1 MTLLFGFLVQACME
15 YSAEPQA
22 RIGAP
27 KVILIIGDGMDDQQ
41 ITIARNY
48 LLGAGGRLALDDLP
62 VRSAARVE
70 TVSEDRPDQPIYVAD
85 SANSATSMATG
96 IVTSL
101 GRIATTAKTDRDI
114 ETIMELA
121 QAAGLGTGVVTTSS
135 VTDATPASFVAHVN
149 QRYCE
154 GPLGM
159 IRFIEQLQLSVDCSQ
174 DEKSSGGKGSI
185 AEQIAL
191 SGLDIVLGGGSRYFE
206 QTTEEGS
213 ERTVLDVAHQNG
225 FQIIYAQEELGGV
238 PKTEKVLGLFSRGT
252 MPVWLQGVD
261 GAQAQRVERVEGQ
274 VNLPEPFLCEPNPDF
289 EGMPSLADMTSAALG
304 HLDDGRG
311 FMLMIESASIDK
323 QSHQRRPCGH
333 IGELSQL
340 DDALKVALD
349 FAEKNSGTLIL
360 VTADH
365 AHAAQIIADQGPHL
379 ALNYTTP
386 GYLARVRTR
395 EGGIMSINYATNESP
410 QEMHT
415 GAQVPVFANM
425 PGVRELT
432 GLMRQSD
439 IYNISANHLGLTVSA
454 DR

>member
-1 MTLLFGFLVQACME
+1 MALLLGLLVQACME
-15 YSAEPQA
+15 HSAEPQA
-22 RIGAP
+22 GIGAP

-70 TVSEDRPDQPIYVAD
+70 TVAEDKPDQPIYVAD

-101 GRIATTAKTDRDI
+101 GRIATTAKTDQDI

-121 QAAGLGTGVVTTSS
+121 QAAGLGTGIVTTSS
-135 VTDATPASFVAHVN
+135 VTDATPASFVAHIN
-149 QRYCE
+149 QRHCE

-159 IRFIEQLQLSVDCSQ
+159 VRFIEQFQLSVDCSQ

-185 AEQIAL
+185 AEQIAS

-225 FQIIYAQEELGGV
+225 FQIIYAQEELGGAS
-238 PKTEKVLGLFSRGT
+238 KTEKILGLFSRGT

-261 GAQAQRVERVEGQ
+261 GAQAQRIERVEGQ
-274 VNLPEPFLCEPNPDF
+274 VNLPEPFLCEPNPNF

-349 FAEKNSGTLIL
+349 FAEKNSDTLIL

-365 AHAAQIIADQGPHL
+365 THAAQIIADQGPHL
-379 ALNYTTP
+379 ELNYATP

-410 QEMHT
+410 REMHT
-415 GAQVPVFANM
+415 GAQVPVFSNI
-425 PGVRELT
+425 PGIRELT
-432 GLMRQSD
+432 GLIRQSD
-439 IYNISANHLGLTVSA
+439 IYHISANHLGLAVLA
-454 DR
+454 DH

>member
-1 MTLLFGFLVQACME
+1 
-15 YSAEPQA
+15 
-22 RIGAP
+22 
-27 KVILIIGDGMDDQQ
+27 MDDHQ
-41 ITIARNY
+41 ITIARKY
-48 LLGAGGRLALDDLP
+48 LLGAGGRLAIDGLP
-62 VRSAARVE
+62 VMSAARVE
-70 TVSEDRPDQPIYVAD
+70 TDSEDRPDQPIYVAD

-121 QAAGLGTGVVTTSS
+121 QAAGLGTGIVTTSS

-159 IRFIEQLQLSVDCSQ
+159 VRFIEQLQLSVDCSQ

>member
-1 MTLLFGFLVQACME
+1 MTRKVNRKLSVLRLLIGRPTGIFSMSLLLGLLVQACME
-15 YSAEPQA
+15 HSEEPQA
-22 RIGAP
+22 GIRVP

-48 LLGAGGRLALDDLP
+48 LLGAGRRLALDGLP

-70 TVSEDRPDQPIYVAD
+70 TVAEDKPDQPIYVAD

-101 GRIATTAKTDRDI
+101 GRIATTAETDRDI

-121 QAAGLGTGVVTTSS
+121 QAAGLGTGIVTTSS
-135 VTDATPASFVAHVN
+135 ITDATPASFVAHVN

-159 IRFIEQLQLSVDCSQ
+159 VRFIEQLQLSVDCSQ

-225 FQIIYAQEELGGV
+225 FQIIYAQEELGEV
-238 PKTEKVLGLFSRGT
+238 PKNEKVLGLFSRGT

-274 VNLPEPFLCEPNPDF
+274 VNLPEPFLCEPNPNF
-289 EGMPSLADMTSAALG
+289 EGMPSLADMTGAALD

-349 FAEKNSGTLIL
+349 FAEKNSDTLIL

-365 AHAAQIIADQGPHL
+365 THAAQIIADQGPHL
-379 ALNYTTP
+379 ALN
-386 GYLARVRTR
+386 
-395 EGGIMSINYATNESP
+395 
-410 QEMHT
+410 
-415 GAQVPVFANM
+415 
-425 PGVRELT
+425 
-432 GLMRQSD
+432 
-439 IYNISANHLGLTVSA
+439 
-454 DR
+454 